1 VKTLCGKTY
10 TYSVHA
16 GTTVAELKA
25 MVAKDAGIPINQQRI
40 IFRGKVRVRAT
51 SFHLNFLDVHR
62 CAPIYF
68 SLSNPTELKTS

>member
-16 GTTVAELKA
+16 GTTVLELKA
-25 MVAKDAGIPINQQRI
+25 MVANDAGVPVNQQRI
-40 IFRGKVRVRAT
+40 IFRGKVRGRAT
-51 SFHLNFLDVHR
+51 SFHLNFPDVHR
-62 CAPIYF
+62 CAPFYC